1 MRKNRFNLLFEV
13 YTAAF
18 QNRTLKKGLI
28 LDRSDFEKERFDYEY
43 LEDKRY
49 VRIVYLSKNKT
60 EIRITAKGIDVI
72 ENTMGKKKIAIE
84 MYKIKEMM
92 GDGEDGEIV

>member
-18 QNRTLKKGLI
+18 QNRTLKKGLV
-28 LDRSDFEKERFDYEY
+28 LDRSDFERERFDYEY

-49 VRIVYLSKNKT
+49 VRIIFLSKVKT
-60 EIRITAKGIDVI
+60 EIRITARGMDVI
-72 ENTMGKKKIAIE
+72 ENSMGEKKIAIE
-84 MYKIKEMM
+84 MHKLKEEMM
-92 GDGEDGEIV
+92 GDGEDETV